1 MNGTDITRLLK
12 NYNVYGYKGV
22 WTIDTIPNLVSGEFI
37 IYNLSAEKPGTHW
50 AYLYCRDVDNEL
62 RHYEVFDSLG
72 AKQSDIN
79 KILQKGDSVIYNSN
93 RVQPKQSDKCGLFAC
108 YFAIIL
114 NENEDLDYFDISD
127 IAFVSDKQK
136 NDEQVLAFFSDNAEY

>member
-72 AKQSDIN
+72 AKQSLSLIH
-79 KILQKGDSVIYNSN
+79 I
-93 RVQPKQSDKCGLFAC
+93 
-108 YFAIIL
+108 
-114 NENEDLDYFDISD
+114 
-127 IAFVSDKQK
+127 
-136 NDEQVLAFFSDNAEY
+136 